1 MFTGELLLAGSSQ
14 AAKSLLFSRLNLRLK
29 GRSQT
34 LKDPRAQPGL
44 GKEGSA
50 EAALEPCPLRRA
62 ATSLK

>member
-29 GRSQT
+29 GSSQT

-50 EAALEPCPLRRA
+50 EAVGPCPLRRA